1 MNKITDAILS
11 GHHNELHLP
20 ISASLVDQYRR
31 ELQRRPET
39 LPLQLTRIDS
49 LIDCL
54 PANAGVCANAVELLL
69 QIQFQMHA
77 DDPDTKERIAAAL
90 ERGITSLNANL
101 PMRAQQV
108 VAFVVERAA
117 ESLDN
122 VDFLRRLAA
131 SPFVH
136 NVAKMYKP
144 YYFSQPA
151 GARCPPDVR
160 AALDELLK

>member
-1 MNKITDAILS
+1 MS
-11 GHHNELHLP
+11 GHHNELQLP

-39 LPLQLTRIDS
+39 LALQLNRIDS

-69 QIQFQMHA
+69 QIQFQMRVS
-77 DDPDTKERIAAAL
+77 DEKIEERIVSAVR
-90 ERGITSLNANL
+90 RGITALNANL

-117 ESLDN
+117 ESLEN
-122 VDFLRRLAA
+122 VEFLRKLTV
-131 SPFVH
+131 SPFVY

-151 GARCPPDVR
+151 G
-160 AALDELLK
+160 